1 MENKERFLN
10 IPIPMLK
17 GLYENSTKFF
27 NDVFDVGIYLYSIT
41 LEGAEV
47 ERYEGA
53 LKFLGITKANIST
66 AIKNAKSIISNL
78 PDKYPVAGIDKD
90 MLFNY
95 YKNAKSEFELICLAA
110 FLGIKSIIGK
120 KPFDKTNKAMIHARM
135 FGYVIPNDLP
145 EDLTPLQKKYL
156 LRWHMDKVIT
166 ELQLN
171 WNLKVFWNHNRGIY
185 ISFELP
191 LEKLAAVIDKK
202 GRKAKIQEL
211 KEQKKRIRENLKNNS
226 NLSKDEPT
234 N

>member
-1 MENKERFLN
+1 MENRFLN

-17 GLYENSTKFF
+17 GLFENSTKFF

-135 FGYVIPNDLP
+135 FGYIIPNDLP
-145 EDLTPLQKKYL
+145 KNLTPLQKKYL

-191 LEKLAAVIDKK
+191 LEKLAAVVDKK

-234 N
+234 H